1 MLAYIFSLWCVITTN
16 NRKGISQVTAYTS
29 QDGGADVA
37 VEDEGV
43 EGVGEVGVVGEE
55 EVSGCC

>member
-1 MLAYIFSLWCVITTN
+1 
-16 NRKGISQVTAYTS
+16 VTAYTS

>member
-1 MLAYIFSLWCVITTN
+1 M
-16 NRKGISQVTAYTS
+16 TAYTS
-29 QDGGADVA
+29 QEGGADVA

-43 EGVGEVGVVGEE
+43 EGVGEAGVEGEE